1 MRLVKVTK
9 ELEGL
14 YSDYYL
20 DLIKMHEEQ
29 AESLYKA
36 LGFKELYKV
45 MIYE

>member
-9 ELEGL
+9 E
-14 YSDYYL
+14 SDYYL

-36 LGFKELYKV
+36 LGFKGLYKV